1 MGAKGSASVQ
11 REIRG
16 YMDTGLNILLMSG
29 IGIGFIHT
37 LIGVDHSLPFV
48 VLGRAQG
55 WSLTKLLTI
64 TGVCGLGHVLS
75 SVVLGT
81 VGIGL
86 GVAISQ
92 LEWLEGARGSLA
104 AWTLII
110 FGLTYAAWSFAR
122 QRRRQRHTHEH
133 QGLVHSHEHSGD
145 ASHKHGSL
153 SPTTVTAWSL
163 FVIFLLG
170 PCEPLI
176 PLLMVPALDY
186 GTSGVIQVALA
197 FGLTTIGTMLLVVT
211 IGYYGLKMAAV
222 RPLEAH
228 ANTLAGL
235 AIAASGLAIQLF
247 GI

>member
-1 MGAKGSASVQ
+1 
-11 REIRG
+11 
-16 YMDTGLNILLMSG
+16 MDTGLNILLMSG
-29 IGIGFIHT
+29 ISIGFIHT

-55 WSLTKLLTI
+55 WSLTKVLTI
-64 TGVCGLGHVLS
+64 TGLCGLGHVLS

-86 GVAISQ
+86 GVAISK
-92 LEWLEGARGSLA
+92 LEWVEGARGSLA
-104 AWTLII
+104 AWSLII

-122 QRRRQRHTHEH
+122 QRRRHRHTHEH
-133 QGLVHSHEHSGD
+133 QGLVHSHEHSGGS
-145 ASHKHGSL
+145 SHKHGAA
-153 SPTTVTAWSL
+153 SPAAVTAWSL
-163 FVIFLLG
+163 FIIFVLG

-186 GTSGVIQVALA
+186 GTWGVVQVALA
-197 FGLTTIGTMLLVVT
+197 FGLTTIGTMMLVVT
-211 IGYYGLKMAAV
+211 VGYYGLKLSAF
-222 RPLEAH
+222 RRLEAH

-235 AIAASGLAIQLF
+235 AIAASGLAIQVF

>member
-1 MGAKGSASVQ
+1 
-11 REIRG
+11 
-16 YMDTGLNILLMSG
+16 MDTGLNILLMSG
-29 IGIGFIHT
+29 ISIGFIHT

-55 WSLTKLLTI
+55 WSLTKVLTI
-64 TGVCGLGHVLS
+64 TGLCGLGHVLS

-81 VGIGL
+81 AGIGL
-86 GVAISQ
+86 GVAVSK
-92 LEWLEGARGSLA
+92 LEWVEGARGGLA

-122 QRRRQRHTHEH
+122 QRRRHRHAHEH
-133 QGLVHSHEHSGD
+133 QGVVHSHEHPAGS
-145 ASHKHGSL
+145 SHHQHGAV
-153 SPTTVTAWSL
+153 SPAAVTAWSL
-163 FVIFLLG
+163 FIIFVLG

-186 GTSGVIQVALA
+186 GAWAVVQVAFA
-197 FGLTTIGTMLLVVT
+197 FGLTTIGTMMLLVT
-211 IGYYGLKMAAV
+211 FGYYGLKLAAF
-222 RPLEAH
+222 RRLEVH

-235 AIAASGLAIQLF
+235 AIAASGLAIQVF

>member
-1 MGAKGSASVQ
+1 
-11 REIRG
+11 
-16 YMDTGLNILLMSG
+16 MDPGLNILLMSG
-29 IGIGFIHT
+29 ISIGFIHT

-55 WSLTKLLTI
+55 WSLTKVLTI
-64 TGVCGLGHVLS
+64 TGLCGLGHVLS

-86 GVAISQ
+86 GVAISK
-92 LEWLEGARGSLA
+92 LEWVEGARGSLA

-133 QGLVHSHEHSGD
+133 QGLVHSHEHL
-145 ASHKHGSL
+145 AGSPHQHANL
-153 SPTTVTAWSL
+153 SPAAVTAWSL
-163 FVIFLLG
+163 FVIFVLG

-186 GTSGVIQVALA
+186 GTWGVTLVAGA
-197 FGLTTIGTMLLVVT
+197 FGLTTIGTMMLVVT
-211 IGYYGLKMAAV
+211 FGYFGLKMASF
-222 RPLEAH
+222 RRLEAH

-235 AIAASGLAIQLF
+235 AIAASGLAIQVF